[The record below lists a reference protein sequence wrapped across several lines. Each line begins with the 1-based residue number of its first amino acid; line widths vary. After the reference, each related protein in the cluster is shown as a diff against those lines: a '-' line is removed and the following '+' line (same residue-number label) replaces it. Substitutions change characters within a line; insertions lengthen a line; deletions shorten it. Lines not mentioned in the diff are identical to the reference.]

1 MPDSTI
7 PFHTA
12 AGETLS
18 EGQGAYL
25 DGFFAGLKNR
35 GYRFSDLAP
44 IPDMPSALPSEP
56 DLIPEERLKRELHP
70 LDSYP
75 LLLQHAA
82 AHQAPDKENTYR
94 FKWHGLF
101 YLSPTKEGFMARLRI
116 PGGALRSFQL
126 RELATIADTLTSGYI
141 QITTRSNLQMR
152 LIQPKDAPEFLRRV
166 QAIGLH
172 TRGAGADNV
181 RNLTCDA
188 TSGVDVEELIETL
201 PLVEELAACILHQRE
216 FYDLPRKFNIALHG
230 GGSIPTLEETNDIGF
245 RAVRVP
251 AGPAEVPPGVYFRAA
266 VGGATGHKAFASD
279 LGVLIPPDR
288 LVATACAMLRVYL
301 QNGNRSDRKK
311 ARLKHLLEHWSLHQ
325 FLEATESQL
334 GIKLPRV
341 HGFEDQEENRRV
353 PRPHPHVGIHPQKQA
368 GLFWIGASV
377 PVGQLTSKQMRRVA
391 ELAELYGSG
400 EIRLTVW
407 QSLILPNIREA
418 FIETVARA
426 LKKIGFDTRQSN
438 LRSGFVA
445 CTGNSYCKFAGA
457 NTKGHALELMDYLD
471 RRVQLDVP
479 VNVHLTGCP
488 NSCAQHY
495 IGDLGLLGAKVKVN
509 GESVE
514 GYHIFVGGGFGSQ
527 TTVGRQLFQGVSVAM
542 LPFTMEKIL
551 QGFLAHRHP
560 GESFRG
566 FTTRHDVR
574 TLQEL
579 LG

>member
-18 EGQGAYL
+18 EGQEAYL

-251 AGPAEVPPGVYFRAA
+251 AGPAEVPPGSIFAPRWA
-266 VGGATGHKAFASD
+266 GRPATRPSPAIWGCSSLPTGSSPLLARCCAS
-279 LGVLIPPDR
+279 ICKTE
-288 LVATACAMLRVYL
+288 TAPI
-301 QNGNRSDRKK
+301 
-311 ARLKHLLEHWSLHQ
+311 AR
-325 FLEATESQL
+325 
-334 GIKLPRV
+334 
-341 HGFEDQEENRRV
+341 RR
-353 PRPHPHVGIHPQKQA
+353 
-368 GLFWIGASV
+368 
-377 PVGQLTSKQMRRVA
+377 
-391 ELAELYGSG
+391 
-400 EIRLTVW
+400 
-407 QSLILPNIREA
+407 
-418 FIETVARA
+418 
-426 LKKIGFDTRQSN
+426 D
-438 LRSGFVA
+438 
-445 CTGNSYCKFAGA
+445 
-457 NTKGHALELMDYLD
+457 
-471 RRVQLDVP
+471 
-479 VNVHLTGCP
+479 
-488 NSCAQHY
+488 
-495 IGDLGLLGAKVKVN
+495 
-509 GESVE
+509 
-514 GYHIFVGGGFGSQ
+514 
-527 TTVGRQLFQGVSVAM
+527 
-542 LPFTMEKIL
+542 
-551 QGFLAHRHP
+551 
-560 GESFRG
+560 
-566 FTTRHDVR
+566 
-574 TLQEL
+574 
-579 LG
+579 